1 MITAIIILLVAVGS
15 VVFHM
20 VSPWWWTEIASN
32 WGFIDT
38 TIIITFWVTGIAYVA
53 ILGFVGYCVW
63 RFRHQA
69 GKPKD
74 VEYEPENKALEW
86 WLTVATSVGVAIM
99 LAPGLVAW
107 YQFVTP
113 PEDAAETEVLGQQW
127 AWSFRLPGADGKLG
141 KADTKN
147 MSAENPFGVDP
158 NDPNG
163 KDDLLIL
170 GGDLHLPIDKPV
182 KVLLRSMDV
191 LHNFYVPQFRGKM
204 DMIPGSVT
212 YYWFTPIRTGTF
224 EVLCAEL
231 CGVGHHA
238 MRGFV
243 VVDTQEDYQTWLGEQ
258 QTFEQTMA
266 RARAEKEIAL
276 RENEGTTR

>member
-1 MITAIIILLVAVGS
+1 MVAAIIIFLVAVGS
-15 VVFHM
+15 VVFHL

-63 RFRHQA
+63 RFRNQA
-69 GKPKD
+69 GKKKD

-113 PEDAAETEVLGQQW
+113 PEDATEAEVLGQQW
-127 AWSFRLPGADGKLG
+127 AWSFRLPGADGKMG

-147 MSAENPFGVDP
+147 MTPENPFGLDP

-170 GGDLHLPIDKPV
+170 GGDLHLPIDRPV
-182 KVLLRSMDV
+182 KVLMRSMDV

-212 YYWFTPIRTGTF
+212 YYWFTPTRTGTF

-243 VVDTQEDYQTWLGEQ
+243 VVDTAEDYQTWLGEQ

-266 RARAEKEIAL
+266 QARAEKEIAL